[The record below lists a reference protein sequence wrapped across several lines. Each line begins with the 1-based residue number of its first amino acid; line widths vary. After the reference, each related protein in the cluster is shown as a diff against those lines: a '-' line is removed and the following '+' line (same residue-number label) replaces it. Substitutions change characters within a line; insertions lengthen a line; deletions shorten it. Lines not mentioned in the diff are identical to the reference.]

1 MHKPAKSW
9 RFTSRRNWKASKLAA
24 DWPTKSSKTVTFTIV
39 EDPPASQVPIHRT
52 LGTRLVDVADYAFLQ
67 GGKKAFNSLKSGALS
82 TGFPSDAMTNAH
94 ADPHAIVQVL
104 ERAGLGIDD
113 IVLIKGHSTQHLERV
128 ALLLAGKMVT
138 CSIRFLLKTP

>member
-1 MHKPAKSW
+1 
-9 RFTSRRNWKASKLAA
+9 
-24 DWPTKSSKTVTFTIV
+24 
-39 EDPPASQVPIHRT
+39 
-52 LGTRLVDVADYAFLQ
+52 
-67 GGKKAFNSLKSGALS
+67 
-82 TGFPSDAMTNAH
+82 MTNAH